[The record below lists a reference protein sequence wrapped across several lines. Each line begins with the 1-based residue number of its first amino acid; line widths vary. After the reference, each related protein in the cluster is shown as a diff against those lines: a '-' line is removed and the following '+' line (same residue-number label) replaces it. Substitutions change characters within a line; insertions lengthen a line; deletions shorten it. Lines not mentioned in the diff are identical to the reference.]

1 MEQQRRENLKHE
13 NMQTGFPQTK
23 VYNAMSGKA
32 AKFNGSVQKVPAKPT
47 NDNKDMNFN
56 NMPGVNGVNN
66 TKVLKPIYPD
76 QSQYQ
81 NQMKI
86 QNTEH
91 VNKQYQLE
99 DIVRK
104 AHTTVNFINALN
116 TMVVKPA
123 IEEEVTTRKP
133 IIAPV
138 TIKTPVNFFE
148 GQPLSEEDLIVQNFF
163 KNTTPVAEN
172 SEQYYKN
179 VSLYN
184 KKFSKQQ
191 ENNENIL
198 AQTAGLPNPM
208 QNVASKENIAENVM
222 KQYVNQDNTGKTKV
236 KKLVGEQ
243 NNTKTFQNKRTYP
256 GQIVSQY

>member
-1 MEQQRRENLKHE
+1 MEYQQRENLKRE
-13 NMQTGFPQTK
+13 NMQTGIPQTK
-23 VYNAMSGKA
+23 VYNAMTGKTQ
-32 AKFNGSVQKVPAKPT
+32 KFNGPVQKAPAQPT
-47 NDNKDMNFN
+47 NDNTTMNFN
-56 NMPGVNGVNN
+56 NMPGVNGVNQ

-104 AHTTVNFINALN
+104 AQTTVNFINALN

-123 IEEEVTTRKP
+123 VEEEVTTRKP

-138 TIKTPVNFFE
+138 TIKTPINFFE

-172 SEQYYKN
+172 SEQYKKN

-222 KQYVNQDNTGKTKV
+222 RQYVNQENTGKTKV
-236 KKLVGEQ
+236 KKLSNEQ
-243 NNTKTFQNKRTYP
+243 NCVKTVQNNRTYP

>member
-1 MEQQRRENLKHE
+1 MIFSIPKYDTLSEYSNYLSSQLNLLFEKICDKINTYDIMIDYLMQNYIINKSSIEENKEQNNEILELSQRL
-13 NMQTGFPQTK
+13 
-23 VYNAMSGKA
+23 
-32 AKFNGSVQKVPAKPT
+32 
-47 NDNKDMNFN
+47 
-56 NMPGVNGVNN
+56 
-66 TKVLKPIYPD
+66 
-76 QSQYQ
+76 
-81 NQMKI
+81 
-86 QNTEH
+86 
-91 VNKQYQLE
+91 
-99 DIVRK
+99 
-104 AHTTVNFINALN
+104 NFINALN

-123 IEEEVTTRKP
+123 VEEEVTTRKP

-138 TIKTPVNFFE
+138 TIKTPINFFE

-172 SEQYYKN
+172 SEQYKKN

-222 KQYVNQDNTGKTKV
+222 RQYVKQENTGKSKV
-236 KKLVGEQ
+236 KKLSNEQ
-243 NNTKTFQNKRTYP
+243 NCVKTVQNNRTYP